1 MRSRGSATT
10 VLGWGGSVGVFILR
24 RLLMMI
30 PVLLGVTI
38 IVFLIVHLAPGD
50 PAEVVAGPTAPPE
63 VVENVREQLGLNRP
77 LVVQYLTYL
86 GNVLQGDLGRSL
98 VTRRSV
104 SDEIA
109 KSFLNTVELVLVARV
124 WSILVAIP
132 LGVIAA
138 VKRNTIWDKLSMA
151 IALVGISFPIF
162 FVGLLCILLFSAKLG
177 WLPISGR
184 GGPLWTLEGWKHIIL
199 PAFTL
204 GYFQVA
210 ALARVVRSSMLEV
223 LGRDYVRTARAKGLA
238 ERAVLYRHA
247 LKNALLP
254 AITVIGL
261 QFGFLL
267 GGAVVTETI
276 FSWPGMG
283 RLIVGAINY
292 RDFPMVQG
300 PVLVLAASFVLI
312 NLLVD
317 LSYGLVDP
325 RVRES

>member
-1 MRSRGSATT
+1 
-10 VLGWGGSVGVFILR
+10 
-24 RLLMMI
+24 MI
-30 PVLLGVTI
+30 PVLVGVTV
-38 IVFLIVHLAPGD
+38 IVFMIVHLAPGD
-50 PAEVVAGPTAPPE
+50 PAQMIAGPTAPPD

-77 LVVQYLTYL
+77 LPVQYLTYM

-98 VTRRSV
+98 VTRRAV
-104 SDEIA
+104 SDEIRN
-109 KSFLNTVELVLVARV
+109 SFFYTLELVLVARV

-151 IALVGISFPIF
+151 AALVGISFPIF
-162 FVGLLCILLFSAKLG
+162 FVGLLVILLFSARLG

-210 ALARVVRSSMLEV
+210 ALARIVRSSMLEV
-223 LGRDYVRTARAKGLA
+223 LRRDYVRTARAKGLS
-238 ERAVLYRHA
+238 ERTVLYRHA

-283 RLIVGAINY
+283 RLVVGAINY

-300 PVLVLAASFVLI
+300 PILVLAMSFVLI

-317 LSYGLVDP
+317 ISYGLIDP
-325 RVRES
+325 RVRAS

>member
-1 MRSRGSATT
+1 
-10 VLGWGGSVGVFILR
+10 
-24 RLLMMI
+24 MI

-38 IVFLIVHLAPGD
+38 IVFMIIHLAPGD
-50 PAEVVAGPTAPPE
+50 PAQMVAGPTAPPE
-63 VVENVREQLGLNRP
+63 VVENIREQLGLNRP
-77 LVVQYLTYL
+77 IMVQYGTYM
-86 GNVLQGDLGRSL
+86 GNVLTGDLGRSL

-104 SDEIA
+104 SDEIRN
-109 KSFLNTVELVLVARV
+109 SFWYTLELVLVARV

-132 LGVIAA
+132 LGVLAA
-138 VKRNTIWDKLSMA
+138 YKRNTIWDKLSMA
-151 IALVGISFPIF
+151 FALVGISFPIF
-162 FVGLLCILLFSAKLG
+162 FVGLLAIWLFSAKLG
-177 WLPISGR
+177 WFPISGR
-184 GGPLWTLEGWKHIIL
+184 GGTLWSIDGWKHVAL

-204 GYFQVA
+204 GFFQVA

-223 LGRDYVRTARAKGLA
+223 LRRDYVRTARAKGLA
-238 ERAVLYRHA
+238 ERNVLFQHA

-300 PVLVLAASFVLI
+300 PILVLAAAFVLI
-312 NLLVD
+312 NLVVD
-317 LSYGLVDP
+317 VSYGLIDP
-325 RVRES
+325 RVRTS

>member
-1 MRSRGSATT
+1 MAAYI
-10 VLGWGGSVGVFILR
+10 VR
-24 RLLMMI
+24 RLLLMI
-30 PVLLGVTI
+30 PVIIGVTI
-38 IVFLIVHLAPGD
+38 IVFMIVHLAPGD
-50 PAEVVAGPTAPPE
+50 PAQVVAGPTAPPE
-63 VVENVREQLGLNRP
+63 VVENIREQLGLNEP
-77 LVVQYLTYL
+77 LPVQYLTYM
-86 GNVLQGDLGRSL
+86 GNVAQGDLGRSL

-104 SDEIA
+104 ADEIQN
-109 KSFLNTVELVLVARV
+109 SFWYTLELVLVARV
-124 WSILVAIP
+124 WSILVAVP

-138 VKRNTIWDKLSMA
+138 VKRNTAWDKLSMA
-151 IALVGISFPIF
+151 ISLIGISFPIF
-162 FVGLLCILLFSAKLG
+162 FVGLLAIWLFGAELG

-184 GGPLWTLEGWKHIIL
+184 GGPLWTLDGWKHIIL

-223 LGRDYVRTARAKGLA
+223 LRRDFVRTARAKGLA
-238 ERAVLYRHA
+238 ERNVLYGHA

-283 RLIVGAINY
+283 RLVVGAINY

-300 PVLVLAASFVLI
+300 PILVLATSFVLI

-317 LSYGLVDP
+317 LSYSLIDP
-325 RVRES
+325 RVRAS

>member
-1 MRSRGSATT
+1 
-10 VLGWGGSVGVFILR
+10 
-24 RLLMMI
+24 
-30 PVLLGVTI
+30 
-38 IVFLIVHLAPGD
+38 
-50 PAEVVAGPTAPPE
+50 
-63 VVENVREQLGLNRP
+63 
-77 LVVQYLTYL
+77 
-86 GNVLQGDLGRSL
+86 
-98 VTRRSV
+98 
-104 SDEIA
+104 
-109 KSFLNTVELVLVARV
+109 
-124 WSILVAIP
+124 
-132 LGVIAA
+132 
-138 VKRNTIWDKLSMA
+138 RNTIWDKLSMA

-317 LSYGLVDP
+317 ISYGLIDP
-325 RVRES
+325 RVKTS

>member
-1 MRSRGSATT
+1 MGF
-10 VLGWGGSVGVFILR
+10 FILR
-24 RLLMMI
+24 RLLLMI
-30 PVLLGVTI
+30 PVLFGVTV
-38 IVFLIVHLAPGD
+38 IVFMIIHLAPGD
-50 PAEVVAGPTAPPE
+50 PAQMVAGPTAPPE

-77 LVVQYLTYL
+77 ILIQYGTYM
-86 GNVLQGDLGRSL
+86 GNVFQGDLGRSL

-104 SDEIA
+104 SDEIRN
-109 KSFLNTVELVLVARV
+109 SFWYTLELVLVARV
-124 WSILVAIP
+124 WSVVVAIP
-132 LGVIAA
+132 LGVLAA
-138 VKRNTIWDKLSMA
+138 YKRNTIWDKLSMA
-151 IALVGISFPIF
+151 LALVGISFPIF
-162 FVGLLCILLFSAKLG
+162 FVGLLLIWLFAAKLG
-177 WLPISGR
+177 WFPISGR
-184 GGPLWTLEGWKHIIL
+184 GGPLWTLDGWRYIAL

-223 LGRDYVRTARAKGLA
+223 LRRDYVLTARAKGLG
-238 ERAVLYRHA
+238 ERNVLYRHA

-283 RLIVGAINY
+283 RLVVGAINY

-300 PVLVLAASFVLI
+300 PILVLAALFVLI

-317 LSYGLVDP
+317 ISYGLIDP
-325 RVRES
+325 RVRKS